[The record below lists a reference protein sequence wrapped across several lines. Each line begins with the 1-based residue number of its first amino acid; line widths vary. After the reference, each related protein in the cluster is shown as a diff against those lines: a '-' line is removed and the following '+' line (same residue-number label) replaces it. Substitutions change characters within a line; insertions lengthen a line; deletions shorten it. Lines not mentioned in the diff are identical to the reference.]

1 LTSRTI
7 VGETKRVSSGAQDL
21 PTRICGRL
29 RYRCA
34 PIAIFFIPARRGRKQ
49 LDVFERNLT
58 PSQKHEDFQQRPE
71 FNRRWT
77 RINADERSLGISYRR
92 PSAFIGGFLPSLC
105 GLCGKAPLAENHYF
119 TSVHYLL
126 QTSMY

>member
-1 LTSRTI
+1 M
-7 VGETKRVSSGAQDL
+7 
-21 PTRICGRL
+21 
-29 RYRCA
+29 RYFRR
-34 PIAIFFIPARRGRKQ
+34 PARRGRKQ

-105 GLCGKAPLAENHYF
+105 ATNRLILCMAQRFSGGKLI
-119 TSVHYLL
+119 
-126 QTSMY
+126 